1 MKHIFPLL
9 LLLVII
15 YISSCANQ
23 GSPSGGPRD
32 TIPPTFLSANPANK
46 SLNYKKREFEFEFDE
61 RINADQLRTKMN
73 ITPFTENKFKVLVKK
88 NILNIVFD
96 DDFEDS
102 TTYTFNFADGVG
114 DITEKNPVVNFT
126 YAFSTGPIIDSIY
139 VNGTVHDLYNNEAL
153 KEVLVALYSI
163 EDSLNLFTGKPR
175 YFTQTDDEGH
185 FQIENI
191 KTGKYRLYAYEDQD
205 KNLKNNPQKEKH
217 GFIAD
222 TLDLYTSKDSL
233 SIKLQ
238 LIDASEPEFVRAKN
252 TGQYF
257 DVLYNKFMD
266 TYTLSKIDTTV
277 SMPIPANGFFKDNT
291 IIRFYPD
298 GAVPIEKDSL
308 QVKITSSDSLGN
320 YLTDTVYVQF
330 KSSKRKPESFN
341 FSYTPDT
348 KFKIENSIKFK
359 LKFSKPIIQAN
370 YDSISISYDTLKSFT
385 IVDSLFRWNTN
396 HTLLT
401 FETALDKNYIPNQML
416 QFENEQLRLDSLAR
430 ANLDPTDTTT
440 AIPPPIQ
447 FSPLPNQILFKI
459 KPAAFISI
467 DQDTSEVSERK
478 YEFLQPE
485 NTGLISGEIETIHPS
500 YILQLVDTKYNVIA
514 QVKNPTQFK
523 FKNVPP
529 GKYSFRMLIDSD
541 NNGNWN
547 PGNILKNIQPEPTI
561 FYPETMDL
569 KAGWEIELF
578 KENKIVF

>member
-9 LLLVII
+9 LLAII
-15 YISSCANQ
+15 AYLSSCANQ

-32 TIPPTFLSANPANK
+32 TIPPTFLSANPPHK

-73 ITPFTENKFKVLVKK
+73 ITPFTENRFKVLVKK

-96 DDFEDS
+96 DYFEDS

-114 DITEKNPVVNFT
+114 DITEKNPVINFT

-139 VNGTVHDLYNNEAL
+139 VNGTVRDLYNNEQL
-153 KEVLVALYSI
+153 KEILIALYSI

-175 YFTQTDDEGH
+175 YFTQTDEEGH

-233 SIKLQ
+233 SLTVQ
-238 LIDASEPEFVRAKN
+238 LIDASEPKFVRAKN

-257 DVLYNKFMD
+257 DVLYNKYMESYD
-266 TYTLSKIDTTV
+266 IRTIDTMRTR
-277 SMPIPANGFFKDNT
+277 SIPAHSFFKENT

-298 GAVPIEKDSL
+298 GSMPIEKDSL
-308 QVKITSSDSLGN
+308 QVQINSTDSLGN
-320 YLTDTVYVQF
+320 HLTDTVFVQF
-330 KSSKRKPESFN
+330 KSSKRKPETFN

-348 KFKIENSIKFK
+348 KFKIQNSIKFK
-359 LKFSKPIIQAN
+359 LNFSKPIAHTN
-370 YDSISISYDTLKSFT
+370 YDSITIAYDTLQSLT
-385 IVDSLFRWNTN
+385 IVDSIATWNINKTI
-396 HTLLT
+396 LT
-401 FETALDKNYIPNQML
+401 FETNLDKNYIPNQML
-416 QFENEQLRLDSLAR
+416 LLEQELLLEDSIAR
-430 ANLDPTDTTT
+430 ANQDPNDTTLAT
-440 AIPPPIQ
+440 IPPVQ

-478 YEFLQPE
+478 YEFLKPE
-485 NTGLISGEIETIHPS
+485 NTGQISGEIETTIPNFS
-500 YILQLVDTKYNVIA
+500 LQLVDPKFNVIA
-514 QVKNPTQFK
+514 QVRNETQFK
-523 FKNVPP
+523 FTYVPP
-529 GKYSFRMLIDSD
+529 GKYTFRMLVDS
-541 NNGNWN
+541 NNDGKWN
-547 PGNILKNIQPEPTI
+547 PGNILKNIEPEPTV

-578 KENKIVF
+578 KTNKLVF

>member
-9 LLLVII
+9 LLAII
-15 YISSCANQ
+15 AYLSSCANQ

-32 TIPPTFLSANPANK
+32 TIPPTFLSANPPHK

-96 DDFEDS
+96 DYFEDS

-139 VNGTVHDLYNNEAL
+139 VNGTVRDLYNNEQL
-153 KEVLVALYSI
+153 KEILIALYSVD
-163 EDSLNLFTGKPR
+163 DSLNLFTGKPR
-175 YFTQTDDEGH
+175 YFTQTDEEGH

-222 TLDLYTSKDSL
+222 TLDLFTSKDSL
-233 SIKLQ
+233 SLTVQ
-238 LIDASEPEFVRAKN
+238 LIDASEPKFVRAKN

-257 DVLYNKFMD
+257 DVLYNKYMESYD
-266 TYTLSKIDTTV
+266 ITAIDTSFTR
-277 SMPIPANGFFKDNT
+277 SIPANSFFKENT

-298 GAVPIEKDSL
+298 GSLPIEKDSL
-308 QVKITSSDSLGN
+308 QVQINSADSLGN
-320 YLTDTVYVQF
+320 QLTDTVFVQF
-330 KSSKRKPESFN
+330 KSSKRKPETFN

-348 KFKIENSIKFK
+348 KFKIQNSIKFK
-359 LKFSKPIIQAN
+359 LNFSKPIAHTN
-370 YDSISISYDTLKSFT
+370 YDSITIAYDTLQSFT
-385 IVDSLFRWNTN
+385 IVDSITTWNTN
-396 HTLLT
+396 KTILT
-401 FETALDKNYIPNQML
+401 FETNLDKNYIPNQML
-416 QFENEQLRLDSLAR
+416 LLEQKLLLEDSIAR
-430 ANLDPTDTTT
+430 ANQDLNDTTAT
-440 AIPPPIQ
+440 TIPPVQ

-478 YEFLQPE
+478 YEFLKPE
-485 NTGLISGEIETIHPS
+485 NTGQISGEIETTIPNFF
-500 YILQLVDTKYNVIA
+500 LQLVDPQFNVIA
-514 QVKNPTQFK
+514 QVRNQTQFK
-523 FKNVPP
+523 FTYIPP
-529 GKYSFRMLIDSD
+529 GKYTFRMLVDS
-541 NNGNWN
+541 NNDGEWN
-547 PGNILKNIQPEPTI
+547 PGNILKNLEPEPTV

-578 KENKIVF
+578 KKNKLVF